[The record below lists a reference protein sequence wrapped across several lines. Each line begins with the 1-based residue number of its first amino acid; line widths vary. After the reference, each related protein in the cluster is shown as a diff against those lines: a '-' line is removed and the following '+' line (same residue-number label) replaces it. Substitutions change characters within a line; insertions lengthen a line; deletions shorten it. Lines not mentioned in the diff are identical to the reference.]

1 MAHAPWYGLPSLH
14 QQAVVNIVYIILAMS
29 IQQRR
34 QNAYHYNLFQ
44 VLDLERVVRK
54 LRETTVFYHSSVSR
68 DITM

>member
-1 MAHAPWYGLPSLH
+1 MAHAPWYGLLSLH